1 MKKLVLFDMDGTVY
15 LGNKLIDGALETFK
29 YIKDNN
35 INFVFITN
43 NSSHDISFYEEK
55 VNNMGI
61 ACNRDN
67 FYSSIET
74 TIATLKKEGIKE
86 INVLGNKCLIDALS
100 KDFKLVEEF
109 DKNKKVE
116 AIVVGFTTELRY
128 ENLMVTALYLQN
140 GCDKYYATNVDYRC
154 PIEDGY
160 YIPDCGGLVEMLY
173 LCTGKRPKFL
183 GKPEPDMINCLIDK
197 FKVNKEDVLVVGDRI
212 YTDIKSG
219 INAGVDTCAVL
230 SGEIDMNDIE
240 KSGDKP
246 TYVIDSIKDLR
257 KVLEGKAEIYY

>member
-1 MKKLVLFDMDGTVY
+1 MVMKKLVLFDMDGTVY
-15 LGNKLIDGALETFK
+15 LGNNLIDGALEAFK

-55 VNNMGI
+55 VNKMGI
-61 ACNRDN
+61 KCNRDN

-86 INVLGNKCLIDALS
+86 INVLGNKCLIDALA
-100 KDFKLVEEF
+100 KEFKLVQEF
-109 DKNKKVE
+109 DPNKKVE

-128 ENLMVTALYLQN
+128 ENLKVTSLYLQN
-140 GCDKYYATNVDYRC
+140 GCDKYFATNVDYRC

-160 YIPDCGGLVEMLY
+160 YIPDCGGLCEMIY
-173 LCTGKRPKFL
+173 LCTGKKPKFL
-183 GKPEPDMINCLIDK
+183 GKPEPDMINCLIEK
-197 FKVNKEDVLVVGDRI
+197 FGVKKEDVLVVGDRI

-230 SGEIDMNDIE
+230 SGEISMDDIE
-240 KSGDKP
+240 KSPDKP
-246 TYVIDSIKDLR
+246 TFILDSIKDLP
-257 KVLEGKAEIYY
+257 KIL